1 MFKIKER
8 GMIKMIEIENVYKS
22 FIQGNN
28 EQKVLKNINL
38 EVNKNDFI
46 TIMGPSGGGKST
58 LLYTLALLSE
68 PNSGNILFNN
78 KIVNFKNDKEI
89 EKLRRKNI
97 GLIFQNHNLISC
109 LTALENIIIAIDSK
123 ETYKEKKKKAEYF
136 LRKVG
141 LYEKRNVI
149 STALSGGEAQRVAV
163 VRALINNPKIIF
175 CDEPTGA
182 LDSANGKKVI
192 SLLLNLR
199 EEIGSALVIV
209 THDEEIGRLG
219 EKRFLLKDGVI
230 NEVV

>member
-1 MFKIKER
+1 
-8 GMIKMIEIENVYKS
+8 MIEIENVYKL
-22 FIQGNN
+22 FIQGNS

-38 EVNKNDFI
+38 KVEKNDFI

-58 LLYTLALLSE
+58 LLYTLALLLE
-68 PNSGNILFNN
+68 PTSGNILFNN
-78 KIVNFKNDKEI
+78 KIVHFKNDKEI

-97 GLIFQNHNLISC
+97 GLIFQNNNLISC

-136 LRKVG
+136 LRRVD

-199 EEIGSALVIV
+199 KEIGSALVIV
-209 THDEEIGRLG
+209 THDEQIGSLG

>member
-1 MFKIKER
+1 
-8 GMIKMIEIENVYKS
+8 MIEIENVYKL
-22 FIQGNN
+22 FIQGNS

-38 EVNKNDFI
+38 KVEKNDFI

-58 LLYTLALLSE
+58 LLYTLALLLE
-68 PNSGNILFNN
+68 PTSGNILFNN
-78 KIVNFKNDKEI
+78 KIVHFKNDKEI

-97 GLIFQNHNLISC
+97 GLIFQNNNLISC

-136 LRKVG
+136 LRRVD

-175 CDEPTGA
+175 
-182 LDSANGKKVI
+182 VM
-192 SLLLNLR
+192 NLQ
-199 EEIGSALVIV
+199 EL
-209 THDEEIGRLG
+209 
-219 EKRFLLKDGVI
+219 
-230 NEVV
+230 

>member
-1 MFKIKER
+1 M
-8 GMIKMIEIENVYKS
+8 MKMIEIENVYKL
-22 FIQGNN
+22 FIQGNS

-38 EVNKNDFI
+38 KVEKNDFI

-58 LLYTLALLSE
+58 LLYTLALLLE
-68 PNSGNILFNN
+68 PTSGNILFNN
-78 KIVNFKNDKEI
+78 KIVHFKNDKEI

-97 GLIFQNHNLISC
+97 GLIFQNNNLISC

-136 LRKVG
+136 LRRVD

-199 EEIGSALVIV
+199 KEIGSALVIV
-209 THDEEIGRLG
+209 THDEQIGSLG

>member
-8 GMIKMIEIENVYKS
+8 EMMKMIEIENVYKL
-22 FIQGNN
+22 FIQGNS

-38 EVNKNDFI
+38 KVEKNDFI

-58 LLYTLALLSE
+58 LLYTLALLLE
-68 PNSGNILFNN
+68 PTSGNILFNN
-78 KIVNFKNDKEI
+78 KIVHFKNDKEI

-97 GLIFQNHNLISC
+97 GLIFQNNNLISC

-136 LRKVG
+136 LRRVD

-199 EEIGSALVIV
+199 KEIGSALVIV
-209 THDEEIGRLG
+209 THDEQIGSLG

>member
-1 MFKIKER
+1 M
-8 GMIKMIEIENVYKS
+8 KMIEIENVYKL
-22 FIQGNN
+22 FIQGNS

-38 EVNKNDFI
+38 KVEKNDFI

-58 LLYTLALLSE
+58 LLYTLALLLE
-68 PNSGNILFNN
+68 PTSGNILFNN
-78 KIVNFKNDKEI
+78 KIVHFKNDKEI

-97 GLIFQNHNLISC
+97 GLIFQNNNLISC

-136 LRKVG
+136 LRRVD

-199 EEIGSALVIV
+199 KEIGSALVIV
-209 THDEEIGRLG
+209 THDEQIGSLG

>member
-1 MFKIKER
+1 
-8 GMIKMIEIENVYKS
+8 MIEVENICKS
-22 FIQGNN
+22 FIQVNS

-38 EVNKNDFI
+38 IVDKNDFI

-58 LLYTLALLSE
+58 FLYTLALLLE
-68 PNSGNILFNN
+68 PTSGEILFNN
-78 KIVNFKNDKEI
+78 KIVNFKNDKEV
-89 EKLRRKNI
+89 EQLRRKNI

-123 ETYKEKKKKAEYF
+123 ETYKEKKEKAEYF

-141 LYEKRNVI
+141 LYEKRNVVTI
-149 STALSGGEAQRVAV
+149 ALSGGEAQRVAV

-182 LDSANGKKVI
+182 LDSVNGEKVI

-199 EEIGSALVIV
+199 KEIGCALVIV

>member
-1 MFKIKER
+1 
-8 GMIKMIEIENVYKS
+8 MIEMENVYKS

-28 EQKVLKNINL
+28 EEKVLKNINL
-38 EVNKNDFI
+38 KVNKNDFI
-46 TIMGPSGGGKST
+46 SIMGPSGGGKST

-68 PNSGNILFNN
+68 PTSGNILFNN
-78 KIVNFKNDKEI
+78 KIVNFKNDREV

-97 GLIFQNHNLISC
+97 GLVFQNHNLISC

-123 ETYKEKKKKAEYF
+123 ETYKEKKEKAEYF

-182 LDSANGKKVI
+182 LDSSNGKKVI
-192 SLLLNLR
+192 SLLLNLKK
-199 EEIGSALVIV
+199 EIGCSLVIV
-209 THDEEIGRLG
+209 THDEKIGNLG